1 MKNKIYTIIG
11 IVGLLSVM
19 CFIIYLVGNFIY
31 FGVYEVNEMCN
42 RNTTNCS
49 DANMLEP
56 DNGVHPPVKGVY
68 SYDKLDSIVVTKHV
82 DLSSIDGDNFYSR
95 DLNPGNRNI
104 TPNVISYPIRHNDY
118 YDDAYDDGYSSGHN
132 NGYDEGYEEGYETAK
147 RELENN

>member
-31 FGVYEVNEMCN
+31 FGVYEVTDMCN

-68 SYDKLDSIVVTKHV
+68 SNDKLDSIVFTKHI

-95 DLNPGNRNI
+95 DLNPNNSNI
-104 TPNVISYPIRHNDY
+104 TPRVNNYATCNDEVEVKLPTKVIIKPSIIQVFSDRVSYDVT
-118 YDDAYDDGYSSGHN
+118 YS
-132 NGYDEGYEEGYETAK
+132 Y
-147 RELENN
+147 